1 MKKFI
6 LALFVSSLSLGAFAA
21 SAAGKWNGKVK
32 LDLSAVK
39 ARIKKDSAKM
49 TGAQKSKADSDIAQ
63 ATTRE
68 KVFAAA
74 TVSID
79 LRKDGSVTIL
89 TSINGKP
96 ESDTGK
102 WKQTGNAVKFYGLSG
117 KNGGP
122 ATMEGTLDAK
132 GKNLVF
138 DLSEEMKRQAK
149 KKGVPAPEG
158 VKFFISYTRA

>member
-6 LALFVSSLSLGAFAA
+6 LALLVSSLSLSAFAA

-39 ARIKKDSAKM
+39 QRIKKDSAKF
-49 TGAQKSKADSDIAQ
+49 TGAQKTKAETDISQ

-74 TVSID
+74 TVTLD

-102 WKQTGNAVKFYGLSG
+102 WKQTGNSVKFFGLSG

-122 ATMEGTLDAK
+122 GTMEGTMDAK
-132 GKNLVF
+132 GKTMVF
-138 DLSEEMKRQAK
+138 DLSAEMKRQAK
-149 KKGVPAPEG
+149 KKGVPAPDG
-158 VKFFISYTRA
+158 VKFFIYYTRA